1 RGKVFKM
8 NYDLL
13 NQLGMASIDF
23 SYIILGMMFFIIV
36 LMILTIVL
44 ICSNRKLKKKY
55 EKFMLGKN
63 AATLEESIF
72 ELNENSKY
80 LKEAVQDNKKNIRD
94 LYKKHEKAFQKVGII
109 KYDAYQQMG
118 GLLSF
123 TIALLDE
130 NNDGFILNS
139 VHSSD
144 GCYSY
149 TKEIRKGNC
158 DIVLGNEEKIALE
171 KAMSEEE

>member
-1 RGKVFKM
+1 M